1 MHVPN
6 FDHSYENQAKQYLHE
21 YYSGGLANV
30 LQNKVAS
37 NIINRTFTE
46 CEIKCIIKKIKNNKS
61 PGCDNLP
68 SKLIKECKESVS
80 SDLCDLF
87 NYMIEKREFPDIWT
101 EGTRSAIHK
110 SSAKLD
116 PTI

>member
-110 SSAKLD
+110 SGAKLD